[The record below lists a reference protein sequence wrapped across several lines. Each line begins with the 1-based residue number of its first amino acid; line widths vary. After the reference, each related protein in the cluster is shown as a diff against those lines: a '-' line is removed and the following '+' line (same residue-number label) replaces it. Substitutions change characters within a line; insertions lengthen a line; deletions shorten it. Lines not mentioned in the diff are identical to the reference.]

1 MNNQLSTYATYM
13 VLGEIKRFLRDNGP
27 IKVSR
32 SLKEIATKV
41 KELQDKNVK
50 EKGLELTVEDLM
62 EDKETRK
69 NIGKNSRDFSRRF
82 IGENVIKSWY
92 SLLDEGEV
100 YEEEKK

>member
-1 MNNQLSTYATYM
+1 
-13 VLGEIKRFLRDNGP
+13 
-27 IKVSR
+27 
-32 SLKEIATKV
+32 
-41 KELQDKNVK
+41 
-50 EKGLELTVEDLM
+50 M